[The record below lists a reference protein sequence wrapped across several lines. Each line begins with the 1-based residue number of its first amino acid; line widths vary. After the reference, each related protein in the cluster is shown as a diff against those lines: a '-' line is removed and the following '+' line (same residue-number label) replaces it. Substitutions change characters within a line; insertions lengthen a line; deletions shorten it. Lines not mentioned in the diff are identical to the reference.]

1 MIRKTR
7 IPALSC
13 ECDVCHRKWFSLSK
27 RAPTNCPNTECRS
40 REWNGKKTRT
50 MKPKVKIE
58 LPKPVRAR
66 EEHDLHLWTDD
77 EVQRLKD
84 SGQIV
89 ECFELPSKEDRDDD
103 VPF

>member
-1 MIRKTR
+1 
-7 IPALSC
+7 
-13 ECDVCHRKWFSLSK
+13 
-27 RAPTNCPNTECRS
+27 
-40 REWNGKKTRT
+40 

-58 LPKPVRAR
+58 LPKPVRVR
-66 EEHDLHLWTDD
+66 EEYDLHLWTDD